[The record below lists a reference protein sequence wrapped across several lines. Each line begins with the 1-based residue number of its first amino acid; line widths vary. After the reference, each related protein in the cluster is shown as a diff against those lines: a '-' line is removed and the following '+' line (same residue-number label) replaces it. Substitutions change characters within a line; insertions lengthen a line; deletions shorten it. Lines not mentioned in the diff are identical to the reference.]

1 MTMNHGGAVAFLVMA
16 LAGSAASAKADGA
29 QLFAQNCAACHQ
41 SNGKGI
47 PGAFPA
53 LAGDMFVKGP
63 AAPIASVVLKG
74 RAGMPSFSADLT
86 DEQIAAILTYARAS
100 WGNKAPPI
108 AASVVAAARKG
119 GAVTARSVLP
129 GH

>member
-1 MTMNHGGAVAFLVMA
+1 MTMNHSGVVAFLVLA
-16 LAGSAASAKADGA
+16 LAGGAAPAKTDGA

-41 SNGKGI
+41 STGKGI

-53 LAGDMFVKGP
+53 LAGDKVVTGP
-63 AAPIASVVLKG
+63 AAPLASVVLKG
-74 RAGMPSFSADLT
+74 RAGMPSFSSDLS
-86 DEQIAAILTYARAS
+86 DEQIAAILTHVRAS
-100 WGNKAPPI
+100 WGNKAPPV

-119 GAVTARSVLP
+119 SAATARSVLP